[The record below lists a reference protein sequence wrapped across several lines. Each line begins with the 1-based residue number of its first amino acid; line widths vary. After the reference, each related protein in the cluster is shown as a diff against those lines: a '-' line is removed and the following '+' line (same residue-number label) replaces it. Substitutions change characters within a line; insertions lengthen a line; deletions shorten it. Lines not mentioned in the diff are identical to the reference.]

1 MNYMILYDII
11 WYYMVLYGIYVV
23 YISNW
28 WPRYLTCFRKSRRAS
43 QWNMKGKN
51 VRILTRVA
59 LNRGGLAI
67 CKKLSPVVRKSKW
80 RNKDVLRQLS
90 INKTRAQHCAGTQ
103 GCFTCNKASWNRLIT
118 SKSVFCN
125 KIEHRSRHV
134 HHCSVWVQMSTF
146 IYHNRRCRMCG
157 TTHFWISFHGYRE
170 KRWEKASTAH
180 ASSVDFQQAG
190 LHTSRFKV
198 NNVKWFKN
206 HLWYPARPKTKTT
219 LLDTSAY
226 WTKCR
231 TINLLSSISRQLIES
246 KMYPAYP
253 PCSTS
258 CSLWH
263 HRRPGNVL
271 EIGSVVFLGG
281 TVGNPEDHYSLSR
294 TKPYSPCR
302 HLSPCSTLP

>member
-1 MNYMILYDII
+1 MNYVILYDII
-11 WYYMVLYGIYVV
+11 WYVFCLYIKLMTQVLNLLSQVTASESV
-23 YISNW
+23 KHERQKRADTDARSSQ
-28 WPRYLTCFRKSRRAS
+28 SRRS
-43 QWNMKGKN
+43 CD
-51 VRILTRVA
+51 L
-59 LNRGGLAI
+59 
-67 CKKLSPVVRKSKW
+67 KSKW

-118 SKSVFCN
+118 SKSVFCD

>member
-1 MNYMILYDII
+1 MNYVILYDII
-11 WYYMVLYGIYVV
+11 WYVFCLYIKLMTQVLNLLSQVTASESV
-23 YISNW
+23 KHERQKRADTDARSSQ
-28 WPRYLTCFRKSRRAS
+28 SRRS
-43 QWNMKGKN
+43 CD
-51 VRILTRVA
+51 L
-59 LNRGGLAI
+59 
-67 CKKLSPVVRKSKW
+67 KSKW

-118 SKSVFCN
+118 SKSVFCD

-206 HLWYPARPKTKTT
+206 NLWYPARPKTKTT